1 MSLYESEPPVLLSRV
16 LKESYTFKKSER
28 RTAIQQRPECLRLYE
43 YVIDNLRL
51 KSNEPMKLPLLSAN
65 ATHVTPEIERTQQ
78 QQSERD

>member
-1 MSLYESEPPVLLSRV
+1 MSSYPACIKSR
-16 LKESYTFKKSER
+16 TFKKSER
-28 RTAIQQRPECLRLYE
+28 RTAIQQRPKCLRLYE

-51 KSNEPMKLPLLSAN
+51 KSNEPMKMPLLSAN